1 METKTP
7 RSQTASKAAKPSFSQ
22 RLWRE
27 FRGYAEALAVAFLIV
42 TFVFNTVGVV
52 GSSMRPNLDGGPGS
66 QNLIQSI
73 FLGDRVFI
81 PKYDTW
87 LRRAGLLGNYQ
98 RGDIVVVREPA
109 NSPTAQLRERR
120 PFFIKRVIGVP
131 GDHVRIEA
139 GNVVING
146 MPLDQSFITAT
157 GEIRPDPI
165 DFPVVTQQRGQI
177 AGMVLT
183 LLTTRQGT
191 AYPELP
197 LSNIYPNPV
206 PVSDPRVQ
214 LFYGPM
220 LASMAT
226 IPENVPE
233 NEAFI
238 LDLVVPEGQYFV
250 MGDNRQSSKGGS
262 EDSRYFGAIRSI
274 TIGGKATAVIWPPRR
289 NGEWNWRSLP
299 PPNAFRSIPD
309 SPLYGAR

>member
-233 NEAFI
+233 NEALI